1 MTRSPVRHT
10 IFKTRWGHFGLA
22 FNAEALCRTILPI
35 PDRERA
41 RAALLAHPDLADLDV
56 PFEKDLARALQRHII
71 AYFEGE
77 NRDFSTAPPVD
88 LARRGPFAR
97 QTLAAC
103 RRIPFGQ
110 TRSYAQ
116 LADEAGRTGAARA
129 AGTAM
134 AQNPIPL
141 IVPCHRVVRAD
152 GALGGFSALGG
163 TTTKQRLL
171 RHEQDFQHDST
182 S

>member
-1 MTRSPVRHT
+1 MTRSSVRHT

-22 FNAEALCRTILPI
+22 LNADALCRTLLPI
-35 PDRERA
+35 GDREQA
-41 RAALLAHPDLADLDV
+41 RTALLAHPDLADLDV
-56 PFEKDLARALQRHII
+56 PFEKDLARTLQQHVV

-77 NRDFSTAPPVD
+77 NPDFSTDPPVD
-88 LARRGPFAR
+88 LARRGFFAR

-103 RRIPFGQ
+103 RQIPFGQ
-110 TRSYAQ
+110 TRSYSQ
-116 LADEAGRTGAARA
+116 LADEAGRPGAARA
-129 AGTAM
+129 VGTAM

-171 RHEQDFQHDST
+171 RHEQDLGRNST